1 MDSTAT
7 SPLRWG
13 RIVLGG
19 FLAELILIAFVIP
32 INLAGGGE
40 RAITVVAVAG
50 SYVVFVPVAWWL
62 SRTLPRP
69 MLHGA
74 LMGAVAAALYIVLAV
89 VGRQFNPTAPPMP
102 FIYYVAHVLK
112 IAGGATGGWLA
123 QRSAASVASSPAA
136 TR

>member
-1 MDSTAT
+1 MAS
-7 SPLRWG
+7 SSLRWG

-19 FLAELILIAFVIP
+19 VLAELILIAFVIP

-62 SRTLPRP
+62 SRALPRP
-69 MLHGA
+69 ILHGA
-74 LMGAVAAALYIVLAV
+74 LMGAVAAAFYTVLAV
-89 VGRQFNPTAPPMP
+89 AGRYFQPTAPPMP

-123 QRSAASVASSPAA
+123 QRAAARLHAPNQASAVVK
-136 TR
+136 

>member
-1 MDSTAT
+1 MD
-7 SPLRWG
+7 LRWG

-69 MLHGA
+69 ILHGA

-89 VGRQFNPTAPPMP
+89 AGRQFNPTAPPMP

-112 IAGGATGGWLA
+112 IAGGVTGGWLA

>member
-1 MDSTAT
+1 MAT
-7 SPLRWG
+7 SSLRWG

-19 FLAELILIAFVIP
+19 FLAELILIVFVIP

-69 MLHGA
+69 VLHGA
-74 LMGAVAAALYIVLAV
+74 LMGAVAAALYTVLAV

-112 IAGGATGGWLA
+112 ITGGVTGGWLA
-123 QRSAASVASSPAA
+123 QRAAVRLHADQTSAVAK
-136 TR
+136 

>member
-1 MDSTAT
+1 MAT

-32 INLAGGGE
+32 ISLAGGGE

-62 SRTLPRP
+62 SRALARP
-69 MLHGA
+69 VLHGA

-89 VGRQFNPTAPPMP
+89 AGRQFNPAVPPMP

-112 IAGGATGGWLA
+112 IAGGITGGWLV
-123 QRSAASVASSPAA
+123 QRSNSGATVMPASS
-136 TR
+136 

>member
-1 MDSTAT
+1 MV
-7 SPLRWG
+7 RWG

-19 FLAELILIAFVIP
+19 FLAELILVVLVIP

-40 RAITVVAVAG
+40 RAITSVAVAG

-62 SRTLPRP
+62 ARRVPRP

-74 LMGAVAAALYIVLAV
+74 LMGAFGAALYIVLAV
-89 VGRQFNPTAPPMP
+89 VGRRFNPDAPPMP

-123 QRSAASVASSPAA
+123 QRAAISTVVAS
-136 TR
+136 R

>member
-1 MDSTAT
+1 MTTIA
-7 SPLRWG
+7 LRWG

-32 INLAGGGE
+32 ISLAGGGE

-50 SYVVFVPVAWWL
+50 SYVVFVPVAWRMGRSL
-62 SRTLPRP
+62 ARP
-69 MLHGA
+69 VLHGA
-74 LMGAVAAALYIVLAV
+74 LMGAVAAAIYMLLAV
-89 VGRQFNPTAPPMP
+89 AGRYFQPTAPPMP

-123 QRSAASVASSPAA
+123 QRLTASRAVRADV
-136 TR
+136 